1 MAVKELQPGHM
12 KIRAAHDFWNN
23 LRASVVRKGVH
34 DVKLN
39 PKGKFTELDVRLWAA
54 KNGYAIVALPTG
66 ALRIA
71 LRKAA

>member
-12 KIRAAHDFWNN
+12 KIRAAHDFWDN
-23 LRASVVRKGVH
+23 LRANILRKGVH

-39 PKGKFTELDVRLWAA
+39 PKGKFTEVDLRMWAA
-54 KNGYAIVALPTG
+54 KNGYAIIKLPTG
-66 ALRIA
+66 AFRIA